1 MPKKSKLIPYSLKL
15 DEELWNQINKNRMS
29 LIGVI
34 NPQGISKKDY
44 IQDALFAYNDYFETT
59 VMPKIKSVNQDIEP
73 PVPFFADNGLDVR
86 W

>member
-15 DEELWNQINKNRMS
+15 DEELWNQINSNRMA
-29 LIGVI
+29 LVGVI

-44 IQDALFAYNDYFETT
+44 IKDALVAYNDYFETK
-59 VMPKIKSVNQDIEP
+59 VMPKIKSVNQDIDP
-73 PVPFFADNGLDVR
+73 PLPFFTDNGLDVR

>member
-15 DEELWNQINKNRMS
+15 DEEIWNQINKNRMS
-29 LIGVI
+29 LVGVL

-44 IQDALFAYNDYFETT
+44 IQDAIIAYNQYFEKK
-59 VMPKIKSVNQDIEP
+59 VLPKVTSLHTEMQSP
-73 PVPFFADNGLDVR
+73 LPFFSDNGLDVR